1 MLLSIYGSALQHL
14 QYLHSIGLGK
24 SFDDLNKI
32 KKYLYILL
40 SSNI

>member
-14 QYLHSIGLGK
+14 EYLHSIGLGK

-32 KKYLYILL
+32 FHEVSFYIA
-40 SSNI
+40 IR